1 MFDKG
6 QGERA
11 TERGKPC
18 GKTAGHSKG
27 AEGAMRGAVGRW
39 VGAMRGTE
47 GRGGGHEGPGGRAE
61 ARWSRLIFI
70 ILMYARRGS
79 RGDRTK

>member
-6 QGERA
+6 QGERT

-27 AEGAMRGAVGRW
+27 AVRALRGAVGRNGW
-39 VGAMRGTE
+39 MGRGNGHGGTE
-47 GRGGGHEGPGGRAE
+47 WKGAEGPGGRAE
-61 ARWSRLIFI
+61 ARGGGLIFI
-70 ILMYARRGS
+70 VIMYARKEGR
-79 RGDRTK
+79 

>member
-6 QGERA
+6 QGKRA
-11 TERGKPC
+11 LEWGKPC

-27 AEGAMRGAVGRW
+27 AVGALRGAVGHYGGTR
-39 VGAMRGTE
+39 RGTE

-61 ARWSRLIFI
+61 ARWDGLIFI
-70 ILMYARRGS
+70 IIMYARRGS
-79 RGDRTK
+79 RRDRTK